1 MCRKSIMNFT
11 DNRIINRETI
21 SYLVVGVL
29 TTIVSLAVYYGL
41 VLTILNPNNAVQ
53 LQIANIIS
61 WIAAVSFAYI
71 ANRKY
76 VFRSK
81 NPDILRE
88 AGSFF
93 ASRIGTLIMDMLLM
107 FIMVTLLGV
116 SDKIAKLVVQV
127 VITIAN
133 YLFSKLFVFRK

>member
-1 MCRKSIMNFT
+1 MNFT

-41 VLTILNPNNAVQ
+41 VLTILNPDNAVQ

-71 ANRKY
+71 ANRKF

-133 YLFSKLFVFRK
+133 YLFSKLFVFRKKI

>member
-1 MCRKSIMNFT
+1 MNFT
-11 DNRIINRETI
+11 DNKIINRETI

-29 TTIVSLAVYYGL
+29 TTVVSLAVYYGL
-41 VLTILNPNNAVQ
+41 VLTILNPDNAVQ

-133 YLFSKLFVFRK
+133 YLFSKLFVFRKKI

>member
-1 MCRKSIMNFT
+1 MNFT
-11 DNRIINRETI
+11 DNKIINRETI

-29 TTIVSLAVYYGL
+29 TTVVSLAVYYGL
-41 VLTILNPNNAVQ
+41 VLTILNPDNAVQ

-61 WIAAVSFAYI
+61 WTAAVSFAYI

-116 SDKIAKLVVQV
+116 SDKIAKFVVQV

-133 YLFSKLFVFRK
+133 YLFSKLFVFRKKI

>member
-1 MCRKSIMNFT
+1 MNFT

>member
-1 MCRKSIMNFT
+1 MNFT

-41 VLTILNPNNAVQ
+41 VLTIVNPDNAVQ

-93 ASRIGTLIMDMLLM
+93 ASRISTLIMDMLLM

-133 YLFSKLFVFRK
+133 YLFSKLFVFRKKI

>member
-1 MCRKSIMNFT
+1 MNFT
-11 DNRIINRETI
+11 DNKIINRETI

-41 VLTILNPNNAVQ
+41 VLTTLNPDNAVQ

-133 YLFSKLFVFRK
+133 YLFSKLFVFRKKI

>member
-1 MCRKSIMNFT
+1 MNFT

-41 VLTILNPNNAVQ
+41 VLTILNPDNAVQ

-61 WIAAVSFAYI
+61 WTAAVSFAYI

-88 AGSFF
+88 AVSFF

-133 YLFSKLFVFRK
+133 YLFSKLFVFRKKI

>member
-1 MCRKSIMNFT
+1 MNFT

-41 VLTILNPNNAVQ
+41 VLTILNPDNAVQ

-93 ASRIGTLIMDMLLM
+93 ASRISTLIMDMLLM

-133 YLFSKLFVFRK
+133 YLFSKLFVFRKNI